1 MQKYVIKA
9 GDFDSDKSYISGDA
23 KCVVFK
29 NSCFNFPK
37 TNLLTKIEIH
47 IIESKNG
54 KCEDFVLIQSNVQR
68 FVFIVRGTL
77 HLLHNN
83 ALIILTWIG
92 KICAE

>member
-1 MQKYVIKA
+1 MCYT
-9 GDFDSDKSYISGDA
+9 SGDA

-29 NSCFNFPK
+29 NLCFNFLK
-37 TNLLTKIEIH
+37 INLLTKFELH
-47 IIESKNG
+47 IIQSKNG
-54 KCEDFVLIQSNVQR
+54 KYGDVVLIQSNVQR